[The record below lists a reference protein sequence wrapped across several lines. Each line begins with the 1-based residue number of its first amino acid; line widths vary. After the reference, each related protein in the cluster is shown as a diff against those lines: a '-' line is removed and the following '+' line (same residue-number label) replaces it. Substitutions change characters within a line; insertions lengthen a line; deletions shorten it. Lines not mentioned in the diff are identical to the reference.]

1 MLSAISIPPFRHGG
15 VGLPGG
21 GKTSGQLC
29 TLLPAPPQSLR
40 KYSAVFDSP
49 RILLT
54 YGQSLIS
61 LSVRAQKLRNH
72 ITSPPL
78 IMPPSAPEG
87 SNAAKPA
94 VNASASETN
103 STNKEPQQKPAAAL
117 EEDDE
122 FEDFPVE
129 GLYLCTWDRS
139 RH

>member
-1 MLSAISIPPFRHGG
+1 MRF
-15 VGLPGG
+15 
-21 GKTSGQLC
+21 C
-29 TLLPAPPQSLR
+29 LLLR
-40 KYSAVFDSP
+40 KAYGSYSAVFDSP

-94 VNASASETN
+94 ANAHASETN

-129 GLYLCTWDRS
+129 GLYLCAWDTS